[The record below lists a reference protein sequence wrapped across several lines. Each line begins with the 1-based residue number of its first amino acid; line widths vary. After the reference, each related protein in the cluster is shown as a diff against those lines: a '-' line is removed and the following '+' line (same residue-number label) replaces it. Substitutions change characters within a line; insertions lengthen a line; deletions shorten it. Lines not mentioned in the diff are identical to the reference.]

1 MMIDRLLYAA
11 TALTLASV
19 LMFDDT
25 FSANLIRAIG
35 PIAVP
40 SLNPWEMAVAG
51 ILAAL
56 IVTVLYPMKTCTG
69 DQSNRSSQR
78 KADARRRGA
87 YFHELRASALL
98 GQGAG
103 QTRTSELTGSGADLI
118 LVARR

>member
-56 IVTVLYPMKTCTG
+56 IVTVLY
-69 DQSNRSSQR
+69 RE
-78 KADARRRGA
+78 RRR
-87 YFHELRASALL
+87 
-98 GQGAG
+98 
-103 QTRTSELTGSGADLI
+103 
-118 LVARR
+118 

>member
-25 FSANLIRAIG
+25 FSANLVRAIG

-56 IVTVLYPMKTCTG
+56 IVTVLYPMKVRIFMSYG
-69 DQSNRSSQR
+69 HRHYWVRAQ
-78 KADARRRGA
+78 ARRE
-87 YFHELRASALL
+87 HPS
-98 GQGAG
+98 
-103 QTRTSELTGSGADLI
+103 
-118 LVARR
+118 